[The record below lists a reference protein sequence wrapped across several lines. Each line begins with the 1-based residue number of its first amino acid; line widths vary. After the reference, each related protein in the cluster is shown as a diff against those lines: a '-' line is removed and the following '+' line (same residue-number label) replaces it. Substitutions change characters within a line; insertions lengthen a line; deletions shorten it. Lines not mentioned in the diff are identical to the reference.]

1 MGALGMILAVVGGIG
16 MLIFA
21 IQMLILAFKKSVGWG
36 IGSLLLSFPVL
47 FIFVFLNWSSCKT
60 PFLRWLG
67 ALVVWGIGF
76 GLITMGAV
84 SQAGSEMM
92 LGT

>member
-1 MGALGMILAVVGGIG
+1 MGALGMILAAVGGIG
-16 MLIFA
+16 MLVFA

-36 IGSLLLSFPVL
+36 IGSLILFPILLV
-47 FIFVFLNWSSCKT
+47 FVFQNWPACKT

-67 ALVVWGIGF
+67 ALVVWVIGF
-76 GLITMGAV
+76 GIMTMGAV